1 MQEQEGRQIKTQAL
15 FGIGYDKFNE
25 YGKVF
30 KRNKYEKN
38 LSQIDIHDVPDIK
51 KLAISELCVFIEED
65 GTTKIIKSRYDIQGI
80 VISNNQYED
89 YLRMLKKRKDE
100 NN

>member
-1 MQEQEGRQIKTQAL
+1 MGFEADSIHQEIIEESKSRVYILTRNDL
-15 FGIGYDKFNE
+15 
-25 YGKVF
+25 

-51 KLAISELCVFIEED
+51 KLAKSELCVFIEED